1 MERRSLRSNYLL
13 SIGKLILFL
22 ILLCFAVKFT
32 QTFMQE
38 LKTCEDFDTS
48 VFYFSILFP
57 FLFYTFVGDLNNVYY
72 KVQKFFFRSDFFSLV
87 FPSLLVISAISFFIF
102 PKLFNFSFDKRFFIL
117 TGGIFFI
124 IHLIFVA
131 RNIKS
136 SSFVGFSG
144 YLLNFTLIYLLTL
157 LLLVVYFNI
166 NFKLS
171 FGEIIQTGTKKG
183 VILLKQISSQLFVK
197 E

>member
-1 MERRSLRSNYLL
+1 
-13 SIGKLILFL
+13 
-22 ILLCFAVKFT
+22 VKFT
-32 QTFMQE
+32 QTFIQE
-38 LKTCEDFDTS
+38 LKTCEDFDMS

-57 FLFYTFVGDLNNVYY
+57 FLFYTFVGDLNNIYY

-87 FPSLLVISAISFFIF
+87 FPSLLVISGISFFIF
-102 PKLFNFSFDKRFFIL
+102 PKLFNLSFNKGFFIL

-144 YLLNFTLIYLLTL
+144 YLLNFTLIYLFTL
-157 LLLVVYFNI
+157 LLLTVYFNI
-166 NFKLS
+166 NFKFSL
-171 FGEIIQTGTKKG
+171 GEIIQAGTKKG
-183 VILLKQISSQLFVK
+183 AVLLKQISSQLFVK
-197 E
+197 EG

>member
-1 MERRSLRSNYLL
+1 LRSNYLL
-13 SIGKLILFL
+13 GIGKLILFL

-32 QTFMQE
+32 QTFIQE
-38 LKTCEDFDTS
+38 LKTCEDFDMS

-57 FLFYTFVGDLNNVYY
+57 FLFYTFVGDLNNIYY

-87 FPSLLVISAISFFIF
+87 FPSLLVISGISFFIF
-102 PKLFNFSFDKRFFIL
+102 PKLFNLSFNKGFFIL

-144 YLLNFTLIYLLTL
+144 YLLNFTLIYLFTL
-157 LLLVVYFNI
+157 LLLTVYFNI
-166 NFKLS
+166 NFKFSL
-171 FGEIIQTGTKKG
+171 GEIIQAGTKKG
-183 VILLKQISSQLFVK
+183 AVLLKQISSQLFVK
-197 E
+197 EG